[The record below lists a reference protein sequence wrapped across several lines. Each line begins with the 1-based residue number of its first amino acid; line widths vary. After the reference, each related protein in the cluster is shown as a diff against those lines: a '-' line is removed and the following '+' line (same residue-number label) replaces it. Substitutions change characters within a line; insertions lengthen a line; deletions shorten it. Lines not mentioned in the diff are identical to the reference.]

1 MGFEAVIAAPKSL
14 ENISD
19 LDLAQRIGARDVAA
33 MRLVMS
39 RNNQRLFRVIW
50 SILRHKPDCEDALQ
64 ETYLNAFAKISTFAG
79 RASLSTWLTRI
90 AINCALE
97 RKRENAR
104 RAQELQQAHVAS
116 LAEFRERSFGHESGP
131 QTEEGKLMQAEVSE
145 VLKAAIARLPE
156 DFRMVLVLR
165 DVEGL
170 ALAEVADI
178 LQIPVATVKTRAFR
192 ARRLLRTELQTKFGA
207 ALAGA
212 LQFAGESCAR
222 MTERVLGALAL
233 S

>member
-1 MGFEAVIAAPKSL
+1 LGFDAVIAAPKSL
-14 ENISD
+14 EQISD
-19 LDLAQRIGARDVAA
+19 CELAQRIGARDVAA

-50 SILRHKPDCEDALQ
+50 SILRHRPDCEDALQ
-64 ETYLNAFAKISTFAG
+64 DTYLNAFAKISSFAG

-104 RAQELQQAHVAS
+104 REQELQQVQVAS
-116 LAEFRERSFGHESGP
+116 LAEFRERRFGQEAGP
-131 QTEEGKLMQAEVSE
+131 QSEEEKLMQAEISE

-156 DFRMVLVLR
+156 EFRVVLVLR
-165 DVEGL
+165 DIEGL
-170 ALAEVADI
+170 AISEVADI
-178 LQIPVATVKTRAFR
+178 LQIPIATVKTRAFR

-212 LQFAGESCAR
+212 LQFAGENCAR
-222 MTERVLGALAL
+222 MTQRVLHALAL

>member
-1 MGFEAVIAAPKSL
+1 MIAAPKSL
-14 ENISD
+14 EQISD
-19 LDLAQRIGARDVAA
+19 TELAQRIGARDVAA

-50 SILRHKPDCEDALQ
+50 SILRHRPDCEDALQ
-64 ETYLNAFAKISTFAG
+64 DTYLNAFAKISSFAG

-104 RAQELQQAHVAS
+104 RERDLQQAHVAS
-116 LAEFRERSFGHESGP
+116 LAEFRERSLTEEDGP
-131 QTEEGKLMQAEVSE
+131 QSEQEKAMQAEISE

-156 DFRMVLVLR
+156 DFRIVMVLR
-165 DVEGL
+165 DIEGL
-170 ALAEVADI
+170 AFGEVADI

-192 ARRLLRTELQTKFGA
+192 ARRLVRKELQTRFGA

-212 LQFAGESCAR
+212 LQFAGENCAR
-222 MTERVLGALAL
+222 MTQRVLHALAL
-233 S
+233 A

>member
-212 LQFAGESCAR
+212 LQFAGENCAR